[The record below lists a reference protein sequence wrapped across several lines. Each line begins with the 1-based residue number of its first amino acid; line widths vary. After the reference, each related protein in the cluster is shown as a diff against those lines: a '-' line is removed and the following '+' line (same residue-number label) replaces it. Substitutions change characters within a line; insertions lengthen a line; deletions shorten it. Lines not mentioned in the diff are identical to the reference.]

1 MAADNAEA
9 AAPALMESQTLGK
22 PGMASAPVSSGSSAV
37 APPPDAPT
45 PNKAGFLTSL
55 RDDIDPE
62 HSDAP
67 VLACCFVSGLCDSVA
82 FNASNV
88 FVSMQTGKPPPLG
101 LSLSLFLPL
110 SRTWPTFAL
119 SPR

>member
-1 MAADNAEA
+1 MAADNEA
-9 AAPALMESQTLGK
+9 PPLKESSLGTPVK
-22 PGMASAPVSSGSSAV
+22 SSAPVSSDSSAMV
-37 APPPDAPT
+37 PPPDAPT
-45 PNKAGFLTSL
+45 HKKPGFLATL

-88 FVSMQTGKPPPLG
+88 FVSMQTGKPFVQTCNLAFSLDPLC
-101 LSLSLFLPL
+101 LIIKIK
-110 SRTWPTFAL
+110 
-119 SPR
+119 